1 MIAGER
7 ADQAVRELSPD
18 HRFEPLERAG
28 ARIGQARYPSTV
40 VEEADDGSTVG
51 RRRFIHGTLVI
62 GAAPSGCD
70 PWRE

>member
-18 HRFEPLERAG
+18 YRFEPLERAG
-28 ARIGQARYPSTV
+28 ARVGQARDSSAV
-40 VEEADDGSTVG
+40 VEEADNGSSIG
-51 RRRFIHGTLVI
+51 RRRFVHGTLVI
-62 GAAPSGCD
+62 GAARSAYD